1 MSLIKDKS
9 LAEEGW
15 RKIQWVRSHMPVLN
29 TIEKEFMRDRPLA
42 GTRIAL
48 SIHMEAKTA
57 YMALVLKAGGA
68 EVYATGCNPLSTQ
81 DDVAAALAQEV
92 EVFAVHGVNQE
103 EYIRH
108 LCCTLENKPHQIIDD
123 GGDLVSLLHGQS
135 GQCAA
140 NMRGGAE
147 ETTTGVLRLRARQKA
162 GELDFPMIAVNDAM
176 SKYLF
181 DNRYGTGQSVWD
193 GIMRTTNLLVAGRR
207 VVVAGYGWCGR
218 GIAMRA
224 KALGAKVT
232 VCEVNPFKAI
242 EAVMDG
248 FETAPMLE
256 ACEYGEL
263 FITATGCKQVISQS
277 HIDKMR
283 DGAIMCNAGHFDV
296 EVDKAYLESA
306 AIKKE
311 CARKNIDCY
320 HMPDGRKLYLLAE
333 GRLVNLAAG
342 DGHPAEIMDT
352 SFALQLLT
360 APYIAENYKSLENR
374 VYNVP
379 EKLDMRV
386 AQLKLESMGVSI
398 DKLTPEQ
405 IEYLYGAARGD
416 GE

>member
-1 MSLIKDKS
+1 MSLIKDMS

-15 RKIQWVRSHMPVLN
+15 RKIQRVRAHMPVLN
-29 TIEKEFMRDRPLA
+29 IIEEEFARERPLE
-42 GTRIAL
+42 GIRIAL

-68 EVYATGCNPLSTQ
+68 QVYATGCNPLSTQ

-92 EVFAVHGVNQE
+92 EVFAVHGANEE
-103 EYIRH
+103 EYERH

-123 GGDLVSLLHGQS
+123 GGDLVSLLHGKLKN
-135 GQCAA
+135 AA
-140 NMRGGAE
+140 ENIRGGAE
-147 ETTTGVLRLRARQKA
+147 ETTTGVLRLRARQNR
-162 GELDFPMIAVNDAM
+162 GELLFPMIAVNDAM

-207 VVVAGYGWCGR
+207 VVIAGYGWCGR

-224 KALGAKVT
+224 KALGARVT
-232 VCEVNPFKAI
+232 VCEINPFKAI

-248 FETAPMLE
+248 YEVMPMLE
-256 ACEYGEL
+256 ACKLGEL
-263 FITATGCKQVISQS
+263 FITATGCKQVITEAHMKQ
-277 HIDKMR
+277 MR

-296 EVDKAYLESA
+296 EVDKAFLESA
-306 AIKKE
+306 AVKKE
-311 CARKNIDCY
+311 CVRKNIDCY
-320 HMPDGRKLYLLAE
+320 YMRDGRKLYLLAE

-360 APYIAENYKSLENR
+360 ARYIAQNYSILKNK
-374 VYNVP
+374 VYDVP
-379 EKLDMRV
+379 EELDKRV
-386 AQLKLESMGVSI
+386 ARLKLRSMGAAI
-398 DKLTPEQ
+398 DELSPAQ
-405 IEYLYGAARGD
+405 REYLYGDAEREGL
-416 GE
+416 